1 MASFAKEDG
10 TGENN
15 TGNEKAKQVEET
27 AANMKIV
34 EDSNDFIMRKMPSV
48 IKTEKGD
55 FIGIRSKIIL
65 SHSYDHR
72 VVNGSLGSKFVK
84 FVKEYLEN
92 WDTNREI

>member
-1 MASFAKEDG
+1 
-10 TGENN
+10 
-15 TGNEKAKQVEET
+15 
-27 AANMKIV
+27 
-34 EDSNDFIMRKMPSV
+34 MPSV
-48 IKTEKGD
+48 IETEKGD

-92 WDTNREI
+92 WDTKEKFNMKIICVGRTVTYK